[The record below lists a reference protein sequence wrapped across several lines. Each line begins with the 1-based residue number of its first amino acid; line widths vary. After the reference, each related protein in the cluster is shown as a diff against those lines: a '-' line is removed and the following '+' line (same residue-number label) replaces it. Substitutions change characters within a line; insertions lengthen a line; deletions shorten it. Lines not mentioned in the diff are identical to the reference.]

1 MNKIFIII
9 QREYLSRVKKK
20 SFLILT
26 FLTPILI
33 AGIYAFMIWM
43 VMKDDTEKRT
53 IAVINQSQLEEP
65 VKSKEYT
72 TFKYYNDI
80 PDVIITV
87 HQLANQARNHNLWEK
102 Q

>member
-9 QREYLSRVKKK
+9 QREYLSRVKKR

-43 VMKDDTEKRT
+43 MLKDDTEKRT
-53 IAVINQSQLEEP
+53 IAVLNQSELIDPVESSEFTTYNYLEN
-65 VKSKEYT
+65 T
-72 TFKYYNDI
+72 TFE
-80 PDVIITV
+80 DVKT
-87 HQLANQARNHNLWEK
+87 NMEK
-102 Q
+102 MGIMPFW